1 MRQYDEHDKKNRVE
15 TLHSTLMIIAFGLTS
30 LAFVIAIDRPEWF
43 HIRPISG
50 TAVAMSMA
58 SGNNSTVTPQ
68 QQQPEQP
75 AAEQ

>member
-1 MRQYDEHDKKNRVE
+1 MRQYDEQDKKNRVE

-30 LAFVIAIDRPEWF
+30 LAFVVAIDRPEWF

-58 SGNNSTVTPQ
+58 AGNNSVAAS
-68 QQQPEQP
+68 QQQPEQQP
-75 AAEQ
+75 AAEH